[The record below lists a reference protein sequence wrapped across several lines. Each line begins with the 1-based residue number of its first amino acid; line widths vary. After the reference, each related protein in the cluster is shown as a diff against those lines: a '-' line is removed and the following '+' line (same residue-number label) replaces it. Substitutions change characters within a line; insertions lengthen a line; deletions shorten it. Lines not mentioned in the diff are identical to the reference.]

1 MGQIIFIGSKI
12 SFTSLRDYIFDHK
25 VNLGDTIVLHP
36 TNYES
41 ILEEVRESQE
51 SIDLPL
57 NVFGVLLIKDT
68 THTVDLGKIQI
79 LKNEPL

>member
-12 SFTSLRDYIFDHK
+12 SFVSLRDYIFDHK

-36 TNYES
+36 KNYEN
-41 ILEEVRESQE
+41 ILDEVRESQE
-51 SIDLPL
+51 SIDIPL

-68 THTVDLGKIQI
+68 TDTVELGKIEI